1 MKLESKKDVI
11 GVALARLVRGAWW
24 LAWVPLFILAALY
37 VGFHIPG
44 ALLILALNDDCAA
57 SRWLH
62 DSTDWALDGIW
73 KICPANAG
81 GDTRLDQAG
90 NQEGSSSPSYPPH
103 C

>member
-1 MKLESKKDVI
+1 MQTSI
-11 GVALARLVRGAWW
+11 TQRGRIALARLVRGAWW

-44 ALLILALNDDCAA
+44 ALLILALHDDCAA

-73 KICPANAG
+73 KICPANAESI
-81 GDTRLDQAG
+81 RHHHNHEKQ
-90 NQEGSSSPSYPPH
+90 
-103 C
+103 

>member
-1 MKLESKKDVI
+1 MKPESNNKRLSRC
-11 GVALARLVRGAWW
+11 LACLVRGAWW

-44 ALLILALNDDCAA
+44 ALLILAINDDCAA

-73 KICPANAG
+73 KICPANAEP
-81 GDTRLDQAG
+81 TRG
-90 NQEGSSSPSYPPH
+90 RN
-103 C
+103 